1 MTTSDTTHGLRY
13 LDAESVR
20 CFTTNLSGFKVCT
33 GDAQPLGSVNGV
45 LISPSS
51 RQLRYF
57 VIETAGLFARRYLL
71 PADAGAVFDEVRKTL
86 QIGAKKDELDLQSF
100 KLEIGPAILG
110 LGSPRHDV
118 LDRVGV
124 RTDLPTNARDR
135 TPTPHRTFVPA
146 LSSFQARRS
155 PALPKTAAV

>member
-1 MTTSDTTHGLRY
+1 MDESCQIWLAPRLLQNGQEFDVTTSDTTHGLRY

-33 GDAQPLGSVNGV
+33 GDAQALGSVNGV

-100 KLEIGPAILG
+100 KLRSVPQFSDSDL
-110 LGSPRHDV
+110 
-118 LDRVGV
+118 LD
-124 RTDLPTNARDR
+124 TM
-135 TPTPHRTFVPA
+135 F
-146 LSSFQARRS
+146 S
-155 PALPKTAAV
+155 AA